1 MLDVLNV
8 LVARASLKGV
18 LHANATAKDL
28 LTLANEIAVA
38 NKNDPRT
45 ARRVLHLAITGIR
58 P

>member
-1 MLDVLNV
+1 MLNV

-38 NKNDPRT
+38 NENAPRT
-45 ARRVLHLAITGIR
+45 ARRVLRLALTGIR